1 MVTTTHNQRD
11 IVHERSAGGVVP
23 SQGGTERAHKKR
35 SRSSKHTRG
44 AATAEDSLENMSQPL
59 HHPPPPPPLS
69 SKSRHKGEGSVQWR
83 LPKSHDETSSKPRLS
98 GTSVAPSLSTTSS
111 AGSLVR
117 MERATA
123 YEQRQ
128 RLKVTAW
135 AYLKGSIP

>member
-1 MVTTTHNQRD
+1 MD
-11 IVHERSAGGVVP
+11 P
-23 SQGGTERAHKKR
+23 SQGGAEKAHKKR

-44 AATAEDSLENMSQPL
+44 TAIAEDSLENMSQPL
-59 HHPPPPPPLS
+59 HHPPPPSLS
-69 SKSRHKGEGSVQWR
+69 SKSRHKGEDSVQRR

-128 RLKVTAW
+128 RLKVIACT
-135 AYLKGSIP
+135 